1 MAKIGFVGL
10 GQMGSAMCPHLIKNG
25 HHVTVYDV
33 SQEAVAALEK
43 QGAKGAKSPK
53 EASQGCEAIF
63 AILPIGSIVE
73 KVVFGPDGIADGM
86 SGNAIFVDMST
97 ILPDETRQIGKRLV
111 DRGFSMVDAPV
122 GRTSAHAINGKSTFM
137 VGGKKQDIDR
147 VVPFLECMGE
157 AITYC
162 GELGSGSV
170 VKLVNNYISAVSNL
184 VTAEGLALGLKSGVS
199 QDVMVEVISKTPAGL
214 GHITTAW
221 PEKAL
226 CDNPLPAFMLDLARK
241 DIGLALTAGASS
253 KVPLST
259 GSVAREVYN
268 IASAAGRGEED
279 WTTGIYRTLKN
290 LSKISE

>member
-33 SQEAVAALEK
+33 SQEAIAALEK
-43 QGAKGAKSPK
+43 QGAKGAESPK
-53 EASQGCEAIF
+53 EAAQGCEAIF